1 MTTRPCGLRRAGN
14 NSKSTI
20 YNSPQHGKAITRARL
35 ELVFWSTDI
44 CHSAVGGGGY
54 RIRRAVGLQL
64 MSTCGLIAWQLT
76 GRVRAVSDALLGEA
90 TRSKATVCRPCGV
103 LLGQAWPAGHLL
115 TSSRGRARAWDV
127 CVCVCVRAARI
138 TVTPACY
145 LSFNHCKSAGN
156 SYKWSTRQW
165 PVVFIVCNAIL
176 TAIFLR
182 GQIPEL
188 NFRFN
193 SKIIINLGWHS
204 ERRNSGQEV
213 ALAANDNSST
223 FSLKVAER

>member
-127 CVCVCVRAARI
+127 CVCVCVCVPHASPSRLRVTCHSI
-138 TVTPACY
+138 TVN
-145 LSFNHCKSAGN
+145 LLG
-156 SYKWSTRQW
+156 
-165 PVVFIVCNAIL
+165 
-176 TAIFLR
+176 TAT
-182 GQIPEL
+182 
-188 NFRFN
+188 
-193 SKIIINLGWHS
+193 SD
-204 ERRNSGQEV
+204 RR
-213 ALAANDNSST
+213 DNGRWCSLCATLFWRPFFYADKYQNWT
-223 FSLKVAER
+223 FDLIQK